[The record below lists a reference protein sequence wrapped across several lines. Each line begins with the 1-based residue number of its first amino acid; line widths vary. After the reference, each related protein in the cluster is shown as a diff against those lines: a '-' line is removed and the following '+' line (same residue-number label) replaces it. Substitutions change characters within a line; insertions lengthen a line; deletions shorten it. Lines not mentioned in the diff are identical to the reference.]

1 MNNHQRWASFQVLKR
16 KRNSKSAS
24 GKDYANHPLFT
35 SSYDGIL
42 LIDASKKI
50 CFVNPSFLAIY
61 GVTDPSLVI
70 GRQFLEI
77 FTETFKDT
85 VLSILELFEITSTPT
100 QPMEVEIC
108 SNNGQSIPVCVWIT
122 KNTDHINNLT
132 HIYVR
137 DISDW
142 KRAQSYLIQANME
155 LGDAYRDTLEGW
167 GRALELRDHETEGH
181 TKRVADGTIQLALM
195 LNVSVENI
203 QNIRYGAMLH
213 DIGKMA
219 IPDSILL
226 KPGPLDAD
234 EWKIMKMH
242 PIYARD
248 MLSEIKFLRSAIT
261 IPYYHHEKWD
271 GTGYP
276 TGLKGEEIPLE
287 SRIFTIIDVWDALLS
302 DRPYRKGWPKEK
314 VLQYIQDN
322 KGIFFDPQIV
332 DVFLQMQ
339 L

>member
-1 MNNHQRWASFQVLKR
+1 MNNYQRWASFQVLKR
-16 KRNSKSAS
+16 KRNAKSVLVKNYAS
-24 GKDYANHPLFT
+24 HPLFT

-42 LIDASKKI
+42 LIDANKKI
-50 CFVNPSFLAIY
+50 CFANPSFLAIY
-61 GVTDPSLVI
+61 GITDPSLVI

-77 FTETFKDT
+77 FTETFKET
-85 VLSILELFEITSTPT
+85 VLSMLELFDITNTPT
-100 QPMEVEIC
+100 QPIEVEIC
-108 SNNGQSIPVCVWIT
+108 RNGDQPISVCVWIA
-122 KNTDHINNLT
+122 KVTDHIKDLT
-132 HIYVR
+132 HIYIR

-142 KRAQSYLIQANME
+142 KKAQRYLIQANIEM
-155 LGDAYRDTLEGW
+155 GDAYRDTLEGW

-181 TKRVADGTIQLALM
+181 TKRVAEGTVQLALM
-195 LNVSVENI
+195 LNVSVESI
-203 QNIRYGAMLH
+203 KNIRYGAMLH

-248 MLSEIKFLRSAIT
+248 MLSEIKFLESAIT

-314 VLQYIQDN
+314 VLQYIKEN
-322 KGIFFDPQIV
+322 KGIFFDPQIT
-332 DVFLQMQ
+332 DVFLKMQ
-339 L
+339 E